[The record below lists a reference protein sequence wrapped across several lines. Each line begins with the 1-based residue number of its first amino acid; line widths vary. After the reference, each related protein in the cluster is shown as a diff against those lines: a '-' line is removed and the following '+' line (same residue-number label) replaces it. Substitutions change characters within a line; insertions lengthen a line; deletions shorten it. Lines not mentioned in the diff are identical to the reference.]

1 MAVMGLTF
9 CSCEESNMVVTE
21 SLSSKAEVDM
31 ETMEESREETESL
44 ATLEADR
51 SEDTSNV
58 SRTEA
63 LETSSGE
70 NKEMQNHETSDTQGA
85 TMTAGI
91 NGKSQQDMR
100 AQSQA
105 LIDLLNTISTEVT
118 PGAAGSHAVAD
129 RIVGNLKTWA
139 SDTDMSED
147 AIRKTVVSWL
157 SDQGNDAQ
165 SEFAEKLKNVYERIE
180 APNETI
186 KAIIDAVQLPE
197 EADNESVVS
206 ENEEYPGEEVVKV
219 VNSKGEFETLY
230 KLVDGRYMDRIN
242 RVFIYDGADT
252 WTDTDGIIWSRDAE
266 Q

>member
-91 NGKSQQDMR
+91 NEKSQQDMR
-100 AQSQA
+100 AKSQA
-105 LIDLLNTISTEVT
+105 
-118 PGAAGSHAVAD
+118 
-129 RIVGNLKTWA
+129 
-139 SDTDMSED
+139 
-147 AIRKTVVSWL
+147 
-157 SDQGNDAQ
+157 
-165 SEFAEKLKNVYERIE
+165 
-180 APNETI
+180 
-186 KAIIDAVQLPE
+186 
-197 EADNESVVS
+197 
-206 ENEEYPGEEVVKV
+206 
-219 VNSKGEFETLY
+219 
-230 KLVDGRYMDRIN
+230 
-242 RVFIYDGADT
+242 
-252 WTDTDGIIWSRDAE
+252 
-266 Q
+266 